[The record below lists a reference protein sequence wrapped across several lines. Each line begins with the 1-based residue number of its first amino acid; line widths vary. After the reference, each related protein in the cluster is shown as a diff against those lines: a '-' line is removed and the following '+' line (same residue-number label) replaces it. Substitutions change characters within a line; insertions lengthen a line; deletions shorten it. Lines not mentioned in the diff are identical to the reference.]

1 MNCISCKDNFY
12 MTEDTQS
19 CYQGEI
25 NNYYLN
31 YSEEPWEYK
40 RCHPNCLTCNS
51 SYINETHMNCLTCQ
65 NNYYITEDTNSCY
78 DNLIDNY
85 YFDFDNKILRRCHPN
100 CFRCY
105 SAPINNTY
113 MNCLVCQNG
122 YFITEDTNSC
132 YNFQIDNYYID
143 NTSLMLRRCHK
154 NCYLCSDAPINDYYQ
169 NCLTCKNDD
178 YYMTEDTHSCFLKAI
193 ENYYLDNNIFKR
205 CDKNCLFCYNITNKE
220 TFMNCLHCYK
230 DNLTK
235 DRDTCYN
242 YIKNNIYNYYNLTN
256 KNDENIYYEL
266 PMDNHLIQFT
276 TSKYLK
282 NNNNKYLNKTSINFE
297 KCEEILKNAYHIP
310 KNDSLYYVIVN
321 VAQEGM
327 KIPKIEY
334 DVYYLNGTDNFK
346 KLDL

>member
-1 MNCISCKDNFY
+1 MKGQRCYRSTSDTVGQLVYCYSTVPGNYFHVYNGDYYYPCHHSCAGCYYHATSCSSCRDGFYRKEGDASSCYSELPGYYLEGNIFKKCDSSCETCFNSTNKNCITCKNDYYFTEDNHSCVNKNSTDYFLDLENNILRKCHPNCLKCNSSYINETHMNCISCKENYY

-78 DNLIDNY
+78 YNLIDNY

-100 CFRCY
+100 CLRCI
-105 SAPINNTY
+105 SSPINNTY

-132 YNFQIDNYYID
+132 YNFKIDNYYID

-154 NCYLCSDAPINDYYQ
+154 NCYLCSDA
-169 NCLTCKNDD
+169 
-178 YYMTEDTHSCFLKAI
+178 
-193 ENYYLDNNIFKR
+193 R
-205 CDKNCLFCYNITNKE
+205 
-220 TFMNCLHCYK
+220 
-230 DNLTK
+230 
-235 DRDTCYN
+235 
-242 YIKNNIYNYYNLTN
+242 
-256 KNDENIYYEL
+256 
-266 PMDNHLIQFT
+266 
-276 TSKYLK
+276 
-282 NNNNKYLNKTSINFE
+282 
-297 KCEEILKNAYHIP
+297 
-310 KNDSLYYVIVN
+310 IV
-321 VAQEGM
+321 
-327 KIPKIEY
+327 
-334 DVYYLNGTDNFK
+334 
-346 KLDL
+346 